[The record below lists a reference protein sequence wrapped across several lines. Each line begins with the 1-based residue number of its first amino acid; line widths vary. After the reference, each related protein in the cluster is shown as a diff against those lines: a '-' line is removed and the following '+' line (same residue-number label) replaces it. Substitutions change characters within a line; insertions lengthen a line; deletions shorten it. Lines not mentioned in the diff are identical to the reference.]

1 MFSKKPKTETSV
13 ELLDETNDI
22 DSLRA
27 QRVWRLSR
35 VAWCTWF
42 FFTGYFL
49 WRWLTVSVTIC
60 VIEVIGIQLIISLH
74 KGLSHHRRVM
84 NLTLGACAI
93 GILLVSLSD
102 PSLHKTMLF
111 YPVSILFASQLI
123 GVREAFYWL
132 IANIVAQTV
141 FFLCIYGWAD
151 AFALNH
157 FDEMVLTYGVA
168 ICTFF
173 CCQQGEAFYRERT
186 TGLIDISNLLRK
198 KSQHLQMLA
207 TTDSLT
213 GLLNRFQFLQELRE
227 RANNV
232 VNENGKIALMLLDMD
247 GFKEINDTLGH
258 PVGDQALIEVSKRL
272 KANVDEDTI
281 VARLGGDEFC
291 VIVPNVTSIE
301 DVKALA
307 DRLYQSLKQQ
317 YVMQEVEFPLGASIG
332 IAMCPEHTEC
342 PTELLAYS
350 DTAMF
355 CAKSNR
361 TGYAVYDPEMT
372 RQLVEYR
379 GMQDKLSRA
388 LERNEFFLLYQPQ
401 VDLCTGQITAVE
413 ALLRWRHDGKVIP
426 PVIFIPLLEKSREI
440 VSVGRWIIEE
450 VGRQFRAWNE
460 SGFRIGISINL
471 SSIQF
476 LDNSF
481 EQYVV
486 APLLEMGDD
495 VSAIDF
501 EVTESMLVKDV
512 DTASE
517 RLNRLKDLGATI
529 SIDDFGTGYS
539 SLAYL
544 RHLPLDRLK
553 IDRTFVKDI
562 PESDDGLIA
571 KSVVALAKAL
581 GLKVLAEG
589 VETITQLE
597 FLKSIDCDEYQG
609 FFMSPPVPPEKIM
622 ELASA
627 PCVHAESESQALIT
641 STAFA

>member
-1 MFSKKPKTETSV
+1 MFSKKSKTETSV

-22 DSLRA
+22 ESLRA

-35 VAWCTWF
+35 VAWFTWL
-42 FFTGYFL
+42 FFTAYFW
-49 WRWLTVSVTIC
+49 WRGLTVGIMTC
-60 VIEVIGIQLIISLH
+60 VVEVIGIQMMISFH
-74 KGLSHHRRVM
+74 QGLSHHRRVM
-84 NLTLGACAI
+84 NLTLGGTAI
-93 GILLVSLSD
+93 GILIVSLSD

-132 IANIVAQTV
+132 LINIAAQTV
-141 FFLCIYGWAD
+141 FFLAVYGLAD
-151 AFALNH
+151 AFAFTH

-186 TGLIDISNLLRK
+186 TGLVDISNQLRK
-198 KSQHLQMLA
+198 KSQHLHMLA

-213 GLLNRFQFLQELRE
+213 GLLNRFQFLQELRDQ
-227 RANNV
+227 ANNAV
-232 VNENGKIALMLLDMD
+232 SQGTPMVLMLLDMD

-258 PVGDQALIEVSKRL
+258 PIGDKALVEVARRLQVCVGDEAV
-272 KANVDEDTI
+272 

-291 VIVPNVTSIE
+291 VIFPEVKSIS
-301 DVKALA
+301 DVKVCAEK
-307 DRLYQSLKQQ
+307 LYQALKRQ
-317 YVMQEVEFPLGASIG
+317 YVLDDADFALGASIG
-332 IAMCPEHTEC
+332 IAMCPEHTSC
-342 PTELLAYS
+342 PTELLAYA

-361 TGYAVYDPEMT
+361 TGYAVYDSEMT

-388 LERNEFFLLYQPQ
+388 LTRNEFFLLYQPQ
-401 VDLCTGQITAVE
+401 VDLSTGQIIAVE

-450 VGRQFRAWNE
+450 AARQFRQWNDM
-460 SGFRIGISINL
+460 GYRIGISINL
-471 SSIQF
+471 SPIQF

-481 EQYVV
+481 EYNVV
-486 APLLEMGDD
+486 TPLLEMGED

-501 EVTESMLVKDV
+501 EVTESLLVDV
-512 DTASE
+512 DVASE
-517 RLNRLKDLGATI
+517 KLNRLKSLGATI

-562 PESDDGLIA
+562 PETDDGLIA
-571 KSVVALAKAL
+571 KSVVALGKAL

-589 VETITQLE
+589 VETVPQLE

-609 FFMSPPVPPEKIM
+609 YFMSPPVAPEKI
-622 ELASA
+622 LSLVASIG
-627 PCVHAESESQALIT
+627 AESSNTPAALIH